1 MPEHYYTAAPA
12 SAHDERRRA
21 VRALGVTMDFIT
33 DAGVFSRD
41 GLDAGTR
48 VLLEALPPL
57 SGRVLDLGCG
67 WGALGGV
74 LAKKWADVRFVLTDV
89 NERAAALAERN
100 LKLNGLD
107 NFEVV
112 CGDGFSAVEG
122 KFDWIVTNPPIRAGK
137 QVIYAL
143 FAEAKN
149 YLVPGGAL
157 ALVIRTQ
164 QGAKSAE
171 RYLRGIYKSVE
182 TLDVSGGYRVLIA
195 CNG

>member
-1 MPEHYYTAAPA
+1 MPEHYYTASPA
-12 SAHDERRRA
+12 SKHDERRLT
-21 VRALGVTMDFIT
+21 VRALGVELSFTT

-48 VLLEALPPL
+48 TLLEALPPL
-57 SGRVLDLGCG
+57 AGRVLDLGCG

-112 CGDGFSAVEG
+112 CGDGFAAVEG
-122 KFDWIVTNPPIRAGK
+122 TFDWIVTNPPIRAGK

-149 YLVPGGAL
+149 YLVPGGTL

-182 TLDVSGGYRVLIA
+182 TLDVSGGYRVLTA
-195 CNG
+195 RNG

>member
-1 MPEHYYTAAPA
+1 MAEQYFQAQP
-12 SAHDERRRA
+12 SAQSRERRIQ
-21 VRALGVTMDFIT
+21 VQLGETSLRFFT
-33 DAGVFSRD
+33 DNATFSKEH
-41 GLDAGTR
+41 LDEGSR
-48 VLLEALPPL
+48 ILLEALPPL
-57 SGRVLDLGCG
+57 GGRVADLGCG

-74 LAKKWADVRFVLTDV
+74 LAKKWADVHFVLTDV

-122 KFDWIVTNPPIRAGK
+122 TFDWIVTNPPIRAGK
-137 QVIYAL
+137 EVIYGL
-143 FAEAKN
+143 FAEAKD
-149 YLVPGGAL
+149 YLVPGGTL

-171 RYLRGIYKSVE
+171 RYLRGIYESVE
-182 TLDVSGGYRVLIA
+182 TLDVSGGYRVLA
-195 CNG
+195 ARNG

>member
-48 VLLEALPPL
+48 VLLEALPPR

-112 CGDGFSAVEG
+112 CGDGFAAVEG
-122 KFDWIVTNPPIRAGK
+122 TFDWIVTNPPIRAGK

-149 YLVPGGAL
+149 YLAPGGTL

-171 RYLRGIYKSVE
+171 RYLRGIYESVE
-182 TLDVSGGYRVLIA
+182 TLDVSGGYRVLTA
-195 CNG
+195 RNG